1 MGFGWIS
8 EEDLLARR
16 QGRMGRRLYAMG
28 PPRGLRHAI
37 FVEQGPAL
45 VRAMPSRGA
54 VREGLGEQNGGSRR
68 RVGDDDEGRFIGRVE
83 DLFRQSVMAFVTAG
97 DAAEPAVIRPG
108 VCEAPRDDDEPVG
121 YLVLG
126 KVIVLALHRVGDGRH
141 RAVVRVQAPPFHAR
155 FHVHAV
161 DAVEAKAIA
170 QSEAQNGHDC
180 RVVEEIAKGL
190 APLQK
195 TRSTWRAAKSLD
207 FSGRRQLL
215 LVKQGVERFDFVRA
229 QGVFNHE
236 IALQVEQVLLC
247 FEVFHDGLPMR
258 MWRYSAVPDYSSLCR
273 PTRLFASVAL
283 SRLVFDNG
291 FPHDQPI
298 SAKFRCLNF
307 SLADQQARV
316 LNGVAEVFS
325 SLVRGHKFLRKPH
338 LAHGISPRDRSIS
351 SFRHPTFSRRL
362 TAGKD
367 TDVQ

>member
-1 MGFGWIS
+1 M
-8 EEDLLARR
+8 
-16 QGRMGRRLYAMG
+16 
-28 PPRGLRHAI
+28 
-37 FVEQGPAL
+37 
-45 VRAMPSRGA
+45 RAMPSRGA

-68 RVGDDDEGRFIGRVE
+68 RVGDDDEGRFIGRVKY
-83 DLFRQSVMAFVTAG
+83 LFWQSVMAFVTAG

-126 KVIVLALHRVGDGRH
+126 KAIVLALHRVGDGRH

-195 TRSTWRAAKSLD
+195 TRSSWRAAKSLD

-215 LVKQGVERFDFVRA
+215 LVKQGVERFDFVRT

-258 MWRYSAVPDYSSLCR
+258 MWRYSSVPDYFSLYR
-273 PTRLFASVAL
+273 PTRLFTTDRSAVL

-325 SLVRGHKFLRKPH
+325 SLVRGHKLLRKPD
-338 LAHGISPRDRSIS
+338 LAHGLSSQRSMDLLIHAPALFPQS
-351 SFRHPTFSRRL
+351 YNRE
-362 TAGKD
+362 
-367 TDVQ
+367 